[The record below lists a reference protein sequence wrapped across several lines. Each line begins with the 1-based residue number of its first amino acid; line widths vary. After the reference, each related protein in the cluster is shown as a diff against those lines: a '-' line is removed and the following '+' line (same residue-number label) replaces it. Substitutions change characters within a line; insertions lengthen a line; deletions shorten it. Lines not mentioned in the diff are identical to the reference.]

1 MPVKCAVEGCTNM
14 RALHWCRSEEQFML
28 WKQTIN
34 YTGKVSKQYFR
45 ICSKHFSENQTQR
58 DFQYELLGLPVRH
71 ILLPNALPDKYLH
84 IAEDNNLLTT
94 TPEFI
99 LPDSGVRITK
109 FIYEHVCF
117 TFEIFFSP
125 ECFHNAPWNL
135 EYNKQF
141 ENILCLL
148 ITLVIR
154 LGFNELHFLLK
165 FWSD

>member
-1 MPVKCAVEGCTNM
+1 MPVKCAVKGCRNL
-14 RALHWCRSEEQFML
+14 RVLHCCKSDEQFML

-34 YTGKVSKQYFR
+34 YTGKVSKKYFR

-58 DFQYELLGLPVRH
+58 DFQNELLGLPVRH

-99 LPDSGVRITK
+99 LPDSGVRITN

-117 TFEIFFSP
+117 TFEIFFFPRMFSQCP
-125 ECFHNAPWNL
+125 M
-135 EYNKQF
+135 K
-141 ENILCLL
+141 
-148 ITLVIR
+148 
-154 LGFNELHFLLK
+154 LGI
-165 FWSD
+165 